1 MCYTRRMAK
10 KKPMSETAEILE
22 IVNFIKDYMV
32 ENMMTKEEGATKAG
46 MAAGFLRLEERL
58 LSIEQELKEIKRRLS
73 GLEKEIGG
81 VDSVTVHWVGGVTES
96 FTGVGAD
103 GRWRLVEGAGV
114 AR

>member
-1 MCYTRRMAK
+1 MAK

-81 VDSVTVHWVGGVTES
+81 VDSKYKKDIENLWKHVVAIEK
-96 FTGVGAD
+96 
-103 GRWRLVEGAGV
+103 RLKMQRA
-114 AR
+114 